1 MECLTSPELTLGEW
15 GQGLKERLGGQ
26 RFPFGAT
33 FEITERCNLGC
44 VHCFIN
50 QPPHSKQGLDQELSL
65 SEISR
70 ILDQMADAGVI
81 NLLLTGGEI
90 LLREDFKEIYL
101 HAKKLGMLVML
112 FTNGTLL
119 TAEMADFLAEWPP
132 YFLEISLYGAT
143 RETYENIT
151 RVPGSFDR
159 CMQAIQL
166 SLDRK
171 LKLGLKTIV
180 LTVNQH
186 ELSAMQKF
194 AEDLDIPFRY
204 DAMLWPRID
213 GSHKPWKYQLSPEE
227 ILELDKKDENRYGKQ
242 KELYSIIGNNY
253 KRSENVFSCG
263 AGFSGFHVDALGKM
277 SVCMMVRKPAYD
289 LRHGNVEEGWHFLG
303 EVRAKKRELDTP
315 CQTCDAGM
323 LCIQCPGWSQMVHG
337 DLETPVDFICKVG
350 HLRKDYINS
359 LIEKK

>member
-15 GQGLKERLGGQ
+15 GKGLNERLHGQ

-50 QPPHSKQGLDQELSL
+50 QPAQSRIAKKQELSL
-65 SEISR
+65 AEITR
-70 ILDQMADAGVI
+70 IMDQMADAGVI

-90 LLREDFKEIYL
+90 FLRQDFKEIYL
-101 HAKKLGMLVML
+101 HAKRVGMLVML

-119 TAEMADFLAEWPP
+119 TPELADFLAEWPP
-132 YFLEISLYGAT
+132 YFIEISLYGRT
-143 RETYENIT
+143 RETYEKIT
-151 RVPGSFDR
+151 RVSGSFDR
-159 CMQAIQL
+159 CMQGIQL
-166 SLDRK
+166 ALDRE
-171 LKLGLKTIV
+171 LKLGLKTVV

-186 ELSAMQKF
+186 ELKAIKTFS
-194 AEDLDIPFRY
+194 EEIDVPFRY
-204 DAMLWPRID
+204 DAMLWPCKNGDI
-213 GSHKPWKYQLSPEE
+213 KPWSYQLSPQE
-227 ILELDKKDENRYGKQ
+227 IVDLDKKDENRYGQQ
-242 KELYSIIGNNY
+242 KEMYSIIAKDY
-253 KRSENVFSCG
+253 SRSENVFSCG

-289 LRHGNVEEGWHFLG
+289 LRSGNVEEGWQFLG

-315 CQTCDAGM
+315 CRTCDVGM

-337 DLETPVDFICKVG
+337 DLETPVDYICEVG
-350 HLRKDYINS
+350 HLRKEFIIS
-359 LIEKK
+359 LKG